1 MKKYV
6 YIEKWSTKREI
17 IRNKSKLDKQMLQEI
32 KKKMFQYRQ
41 SSKQVLRGS
50 PLCCVKILL
59 SEQPQWANWA
69 ELFYKT
75 GAN

>member
-1 MKKYV
+1 
-6 YIEKWSTKREI
+6 
-17 IRNKSKLDKQMLQEI
+17 
-32 KKKMFQYRQ
+32 MFQYRQ

-59 SEQPQWANWA
+59 SEQPQWANWDD
-69 ELFYKT
+69 LFYKT